1 MATVSTNIQDIDQF
15 QEDLDIFNLAGNT
28 AVEDSLDQFASSLSE
43 VVNAL
48 SYGTYSLTYSS
59 YSQVIGSTNSGGD
72 FELQGANLPNLQSQP
87 ATLTYLYYG
96 DNAPAG
102 EIWLR
107 GSVNTSASGIGGSL
121 TEIIYQS
128 AALDLHMQG
137 KMSFATGAGSLTELS
152 IAVHGDHEVSMEYRG
167 TFRVSAAGDISGNA
181 NYLLFQVD
189 GDSFEVSGLRASFV
203 NLDNLIDLS
212 SAGSVLTYILSGND
226 TITGSVDGQT
236 LYGYAGNDALIT
248 GGADATLIGGLGN
261 DIYRLSAAA
270 SIVELAG
277 QGNDKVE
284 SSVSHELD
292 ENVENLLLTG
302 STDIDGTGN
311 ELKNT
316 IIGNGGANVLDGAD
330 GMDTLKGALGDDTYV
345 VDLLLSGTRVKLEDK
360 LTELA
365 GEGTDTLALRT
376 EEDLGLA
383 APATLTL
390 GANLENLDASGTGAN
405 KLTLTGNAA
414 NNTIT
419 GNAGDNVLKGG
430 GGSDSFTGGAGVD
443 RFIIDRVTSLVA
455 QISDFE
461 AGTDMLGLGQKSYAA
476 LFSNG
481 VLKDGAFANGAA
493 ATTATQRLFYDA
505 GTGGLY
511 YDSDGSGA
519 AVAVQVATLTNTP
532 ASLAASD
539 FVLALGS

>member
-405 KLTLTGNAA
+405 KLNLTGNAA

>member
-405 KLTLTGNAA
+405 KLNLTGNAA

-430 GGSDSFTGGAGVD
+430 GGSDSFTGGAGAD

-461 AGTDMLGLGQKSYAA
+461 AGTDTLGLGQKSYAA
-476 LFSNG
+476 LFSSG
-481 VLKDGAFANGAA
+481 VLKDNVFDNGAA
-493 ATTATQRLFYDA
+493 ATTATQRLFYNA
-505 GTGGLY
+505 VTGGLW
-511 YDSDGSGA
+511 YDSDGTGA
-519 AVAVQVATLTNTP
+519 AGAVQVATLTNTP
-532 ASLAASD
+532 ASLSASD
-539 FVLALGS
+539 FVLAMGN

>member
-1 MATVSTNIQDIDQF
+1 MAIVSTNIQDIDRF

-72 FELQGANLPNLQSQP
+72 FELQGANLQNLQSQP

-189 GDSFEVSGLRASFV
+189 GDSFEVSGLRANFV

-236 LYGYAGNDALIT
+236 LYGYAGNDVLIT

-261 DIYRLSAAA
+261 DIYRLSTAA

-311 ELKNT
+311 DLKNVIT
-316 IIGNGGANVLDGAD
+316 GNSGANVLDGAG
-330 GMDTLKGALGDDTYV
+330 GMDTLKGAQGDDTYV

-390 GANLENLDASGTGAN
+390 GANLENLDASGTGTN
-405 KLTLTGNAA
+405 KLNLTGNAA

-419 GNAGDNVLKGG
+419 GNAGDNTIKGG
-430 GGSDSFTGGAGVD
+430 GGLDSFTGGAGAD

-461 AGTDMLGLGQKSYAA
+461 AGTDTLGLGQKSYAA

-511 YDSDGSGA
+511 YDSDGTG
-519 AVAVQVATLTNTP
+519 VAEAMQVATLTNTP
-532 ASLAASD
+532 ASLSASD

>member
-1 MATVSTNIQDIDQF
+1 MAIVSTNIQDIDRF

-72 FELQGANLPNLQSQP
+72 FELQGANLQNLQSQP

-152 IAVHGDHEVSMEYRG
+152 IAVHGDHEVSMEYCG

-189 GDSFEVSGLRASFV
+189 GDSFEVSGLRANFV

-212 SAGSVLTYILSGND
+212 SAGSVLTYILSGKD

-236 LYGYAGNDALIT
+236 LYGYAGNDVLIT

-261 DIYRLSAAA
+261 DIYRLSDAA
-270 SIVELAG
+270 SIAELAG

-311 ELKNT
+311 DLKNVIT
-316 IIGNGGANVLDGAD
+316 GNSGANVLDGAG
-330 GMDTLKGALGDDTYV
+330 GMDTLKGAQGDDTYV

-390 GANLENLDASGTGAN
+390 GANLENLDASGTGTN
-405 KLTLTGNAA
+405 KLNLTGNAA

-419 GNAGDNVLKGG
+419 GNAGDNTIKGG
-430 GGSDSFTGGAGVD
+430 GGLDSFTGGAGAD

-461 AGTDMLGLGQKSYAA
+461 AGTDTLGLGQKSYAA

-511 YDSDGSGA
+511 YDSDGTG
-519 AVAVQVATLTNTP
+519 VAEAMQVATLTNTP
-532 ASLAASD
+532 ASLSASD